1 MTVFVDYL
9 FEIIIDIGIW
19 FISLYFKWPLMLVIY
34 QILWIFYWI
43 KIIWILESWVSS
55 SLILDLAKNI
65 RFDLKLICVKN
76 RVFISI
82 FSHNSR
88 IIGVFHFI
96 MIFRI
101 GIRFQIFL
109 SISWLKRTFLIRIA
123 SWFVFVLFLYVF

>member
-82 FSHNSR
+82 FSHNSW